1 MGLTLRLLG
10 SPEVILDGEPA
21 TGFVSDKARAL
32 LFYLAVEADR
42 AQRRETLAGL
52 LWPDYPERSA
62 RTNLSNTLS
71 NLRTVL
77 GDRGANLANGEA
89 RQPFLLVSRETI
101 QFNARSDYWLDVRAF
116 DERVEYA
123 LVKHAPVDGR
133 QGQETMALYR
143 GHFLEGFSLSDSP
156 AFEQWALVLRERLQQ
171 QMGIALEGLGATYE
185 ELGDYARAQTI
196 ARRQLELEPWHEGA
210 HRALMRALALSG
222 ERASALAQYEACA
235 QTLKQELGAAPS
247 PGTAA
252 LYEQIRDGR
261 LTSEGAESRREAR
274 ADLPRH
280 NLPARITSFI
290 GRERELSQLTAQ
302 ITDPETRLVTVVGPG
317 GMGKT
322 RLALEAARRLLN
334 GSPSSQAAQ
343 GWFPAGAWLVELSP
357 VGDPEGVPLA
367 VASALGARPQQG
379 RELADILVDSLQ
391 TRELLL
397 VLDNCEHLIASVAR
411 LVSLLIS
418 RCPQLTVLATSRE
431 ALRIPGEQIVE
442 VPPMAVSLPGTDPV
456 LAQVDIEGALGS
468 DAVQLF
474 AARAAAVRPGFAADA
489 DNAADV
495 VKLCRRLDGM
505 PLAIELAAACLR
517 ALSLQDIAARLS
529 DRFALLTRGS
539 RVAEPRQQAL
549 ENTVAWSYELLD
561 RRERTLFDRLSVF
574 RGGFTLRAAEGV
586 CAGGGIPEGAVLN
599 LLADLVDKSMVA
611 MRGVRDGGGE
621 TRYELL
627 ETMRHYAAERL
638 AERGEADAVS
648 GRHARHYAAFAEQVD
663 PQLHAWDDWVTP
675 IRRLNA
681 EVDNLAAAM
690 RWSLGNE
697 QPEIALRI
705 GGALR
710 EWFWTHP
717 YGEQFINWTR
727 AALEAGTAVAP
738 QVRAKALNTL
748 AMWAWGERDVDLEQ
762 ELAEEALR
770 LARRAEDPKVL
781 LRALYELSRA
791 MAGTG
796 QHERAAALF
805 EQSRDIS
812 LECGHHIGAIE
823 ASTWLAFLQEPQEKR
838 VRLEALLPQAPYTW
852 QAYILQEL
860 SGTCRVLGD
869 LAAAEHHLAQALQ
882 RWGKAEILPTQ
893 SIATCGLGMI
903 AMLQGDDERAYSL
916 LQQALD
922 LGRRCGYVGRV
933 VAATRLLGELAWCR
947 GDLDTASQ
955 RLQEALALARE
966 RGISGDLLHVQR
978 RLVYVA
984 CAQGDYGRAEEWGEA
999 SLEGYAEYEEWERG
1013 EAIVALARVALFRGE
1028 PARAVELY
1036 RASLPGLWP
1045 AEWISALRALEGLGW
1060 ALAEDGQHDR
1070 ATRLLA
1076 AVAREREHSG
1086 ARLPPID
1093 RPRQARVVAALR
1105 AALGEGAFA
1114 AAWAEGEA
1122 LVADGV
1128 ERVVTYAL
1136 ESPS

>member
-42 AQRRETLAGL
+42 GQRRETLAGL

-101 QFNARSDYWLDVRAF
+101 QFNAGSDYWLDVRAF
-116 DERVEYA
+116 DERVI
-123 LVKHAPVDGR
+123 HAPVRVQHG
-133 QGQETMALYR
+133 EKTVALYR

-156 AFEQWALVLRERLQQ
+156 AFEQWALVLRERLQH
-171 QMGIALEGLGATYE
+171 QMGVALEGLGAAYE
-185 ELGDYARAQTI
+185 ELGDYAHAQTI

-210 HRALMRALALSG
+210 HRALMCALALSG

-235 QTLKQELGAAPS
+235 QTLEQELGAVPS
-247 PGTAA
+247 PETAA
-252 LYEQIRDGR
+252 LYEQIRDGS
-261 LTSEGAESRREAR
+261 LTSEGAEARREAQT
-274 ADLPRH
+274 DLPRH

-334 GSPSSQAAQ
+334 GSPSAQAAQ

-357 VGDPEGVPLA
+357 VGDPKGVSLA

-397 VLDNCEHLIASVAR
+397 VLDNCEHLLAGVAR
-411 LVSLLIS
+411 LVSHLLS

-456 LAQVDIEGALGS
+456 LSQVDAENALGS

-474 AARAAAVRPGFAADA
+474 AARAAAVRPGFAVDEG
-489 DNAADV
+489 NAVDV
-495 VKLCRRLDGM
+495 GHICRRLDGM
-505 PLAIELAAACLR
+505 PLAIELAAARLR
-517 ALSLQDIAARLS
+517 ALSLQEVAARLD
-529 DRFALLTRGS
+529 DRFALLDRGS
-539 RVAEPRQQAL
+539 RVAEPRQQTL
-549 ENTVAWSYELLD
+549 ENTVAWSYGLLD
-561 RRERTLFDRLSVF
+561 QREQILFDRLSVF
-574 RGGFTLRAAEGV
+574 RGGFTLGAAEAL
-586 CAGGGIPEGAVLN
+586 CAGGDVPQGAVLD

-611 MRGVRDGGGE
+611 MRGAQDGDGE

-627 ETMRHYAAERL
+627 ETMRQYAAERL
-638 AERGEADAVS
+638 AECGEAGAVS

-675 IRRLNA
+675 IRRLHA

-690 RWSLGNE
+690 RWSLANDE
-697 QPEIALRI
+697 PEVALRI

-710 EWFWTHP
+710 EWTWTHP
-717 YGEQFINWTR
+717 YGQQFINWTQT
-727 AALEAGTAVAP
+727 ALEADADVAP

-748 AMWAWGERDVDLEQ
+748 AMWAWGERSDAGLGQ
-762 ELAEEALR
+762 ELAREAVL

-781 LRALYELSRA
+781 LRALYELGRHMVTA
-791 MAGTG
+791 G
-796 QHERAAALF
+796 QHDRAASLF

-812 LECGHHIGAIE
+812 LEYGHHIGAVE
-823 ASTWLAFLQEPQEKR
+823 ASTWLAALQEPQERR
-838 VRLEALLPQAPYTW
+838 VGLEALLPQAPYTW
-852 QAYILQEL
+852 QAYVHQWL
-860 SGTCRVLGD
+860 GFTCCQLGD
-869 LAAAEHHLAQALQ
+869 LAAAERHFTQAL
-882 RWGKAEILPTQ
+882 RGWGKAGILPTQ
-893 SIATCGLGMI
+893 SIVIQALGWI
-903 AMLQGDDERAYSL
+903 AMLRGDDERASGL

-922 LGRRCGYVGRV
+922 LGRRCGHVQKVFDAMQTLGR
-933 VAATRLLGELAWCR
+933 LAWRR
-947 GDLDTASQ
+947 GDLDTALQ
-955 RLQEALALARE
+955 RWLEALALARE
-966 RGISGDLLHVQR
+966 HSMSRDVLQMQHWLT
-978 RLVYVA
+978 YVA
-984 CAQGDYGRAEEWGEA
+984 CARGEYDRAEEWGRA
-999 SLEGYAEYEEWERG
+999 SLEGYAEHQGFERG
-1013 EAIVALARVALFRGE
+1013 EATMALARVALFRGE

-1036 RASLPGLWP
+1036 RASLPSLWP
-1045 AEWISALRALEGLGW
+1045 AEWISTLRALEGLGW
-1060 ALAEDGQHDR
+1060 ALTEDGQHDR
-1070 ATRLLA
+1070 AARLLA
-1076 AVAREREHSG
+1076 AVARERKRSG
-1086 ARLPPID
+1086 AHLPPID
-1093 RPRQARVVAALR
+1093 RPRQARVVSALR
-1105 AALGEGAFA
+1105 AALGEAAFA
-1114 AAWAEGEA
+1114 ATWEEGEA
-1122 LVADGV
+1122 LVADGM